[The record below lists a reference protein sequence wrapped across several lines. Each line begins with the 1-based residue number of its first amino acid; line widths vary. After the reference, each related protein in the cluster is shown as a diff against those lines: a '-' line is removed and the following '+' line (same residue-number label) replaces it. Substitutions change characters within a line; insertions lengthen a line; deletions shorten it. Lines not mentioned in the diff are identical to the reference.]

1 MPSANTNLRIS
12 EVDFDTIKT
21 NLKIFLKNQSEFTD
35 YDFEGSAMNIL
46 LDVLAYNTHYMA
58 YYLNMTANE
67 MFLDTAQLRNSVISH
82 AKLLGY
88 IPRSRTGAEAEVN
101 VQVTPP
107 DGDATTTLTLPRY
120 TKFFSE
126 SIDSVNYNFVTLDSY
141 TTTKTAANTF
151 LFSNVSIKEGETVSY
166 QFLQDQNNPRQK
178 YVIPS
183 NSIDTSTL
191 TVVVQTSIS
200 NTSQDTF
207 TLADDLTELNGE
219 SKVYFLDETE
229 NGSYTLYFG
238 DNTFGKS
245 LSNDNI
251 IFLTYVETNGSGA
264 NKANVFTLASP
275 VGGFSNTQVFTI
287 AKATSGSERESI
299 EDIKFRAPIYYTT
312 QNRAVTKN
320 DYALLLKRDY
330 PNIESISIW
339 GGEEYDP
346 PQYGKAFVSIKP
358 TEGYSLTSSQ
368 KLSIINDI
376 IKTRSVLTIT
386 PEIIDPDYLYLKF
399 SIDVYYNPSKTTRT
413 ADEIKS
419 IVRQTVL
426 NYRDTNLNTF
436 NSVFRNSKLQYAIDQ
451 CEKSITSNDV
461 DVFMIKQ
468 VRLENGV
475 TQNYEIDFFS
485 KLNRGSLQERLI
497 SRPTVSVYDSSNI
510 LRDVYFEEVQGS
522 FTGVDSVS
530 MISPGSEYSDSPV
543 VTIAGDGTGATA
555 VASVVNGQITNITI
569 TNRGV
574 NYTVATVSIT
584 DTTGT
589 GATAKANLLGR
600 NGTIQ
605 SYYLK
610 EGGDKIIVNSKAG
623 TIDYDTGLVVLE
635 SLTGFSVGAT
645 PYFGLEQNIFTV
657 QVKPAEPTLFPIR
670 NRIITVDE
678 NDLSSIEINVYADD
692 STTRN

>member
-1 MPSANTNLRIS
+1 MPSSNTNLRIS
-12 EVDFDTIKT
+12 EVDFDSIKA
-21 NLKIFLKNQSEFTD
+21 NLKTFLKNQSEFSD

-46 LDVLAYNTHYMA
+46 LDVLAYNTHYMS

-67 MFLDTAQLRNSVISH
+67 MFLDTAQLRNSVLSH

-88 IPRSRTGAEAEVN
+88 TPRSRTGATAEIN

-107 DGDATTTLTLPRY
+107 AGDTTATLTLPRY

-126 SIDSVNYNFVTLDSY
+126 SIDSINYNFVTLDSY
-141 TTTKTAANTF
+141 TTTKTVANTF
-151 LFSNVSIKEGETVSY
+151 SFSNVEIKEGETVSY
-166 QFLQDQNNPRQK
+166 QFLQDQNNPRQRFN
-178 YVIPS
+178 IPS
-183 NSIDTSTL
+183 DSIDTSTL
-191 TVVVQTSIS
+191 TVVVQTSVS

-207 TLADDLTELNGE
+207 TLAEDLTELNSD
-219 SKVYFLDETE
+219 SKIYFLDETE
-229 NGSYTLYFG
+229 SGTYTLYFG

-245 LSNDNI
+245 LSNDNL

-264 NKANVFTLASP
+264 NKANVFTLANP
-275 VGGFSNTQVFTI
+275 VGGFSNTQVFTVS
-287 AKATSGSERESI
+287 KASAGSDKESI
-299 EDIKFRAPIYYTT
+299 EEIKFRAPIFYTT

-320 DYALLLKRDY
+320 DYSVLLKRDY

-346 PQYGKAFVSIKP
+346 PQYGKAFISIKP
-358 TEGYSLTSSQ
+358 TEGYSLTAAQ
-368 KLSIINDI
+368 KDSIINDV
-376 IKTRSVLTIT
+376 IKNRSILTVT
-386 PEIIDPDYLYLKF
+386 PEIIDPDYLYLRLA
-399 SIDVYYNPSKTTRT
+399 IDVYYDPSKTTRT
-413 ADEIKS
+413 ADEIKT
-419 IVRQTVL
+419 IVRSAVL

-468 VRLENGV
+468 IQLKNGIQ
-475 TQNYEIDFFS
+475 QNYEIDFFS
-485 KLNRGSLQERLI
+485 PLNRGSLQERLI

-530 MISPGSEYSDSPV
+530 MITPGSGYSDSPV
-543 VTIAGDGTGATA
+543 VTITGDGTGATA
-555 VASVVNGQITNITI
+555 SATVVNGQITSIDI

-574 NYTVATVSIT
+574 NYTVATISIT
-584 DTTGT
+584 DTSGT

-610 EGGDKIIVNSKAG
+610 EGGDKVIIGSNAG
-623 TIDYDTGLVVLE
+623 TIDYDTGLVVLVA
-635 SLTGFSVGAT
+635 LTGFSVGAT
-645 PYFGLEQNIFTV
+645 PYFGLDQNVFTI

-692 STTRN
+692 TSSRR

>member
-12 EVDFDTIKT
+12 EVDFDSIKA
-21 NLKIFLKNQSEFTD
+21 NLKTFLRNQSEFSD

-67 MFLDTAQLRNSVISH
+67 MFLDTAQLRNSVLSH

-88 IPRSRTGAEAEVN
+88 IPRSRTGSSAEVN

-107 DGDATTTLTLPRY
+107 PGDATTTLTLPRY

-126 SIDSVNYNFVTLDSY
+126 AIDSVNYNFVTLDSY

-151 LFSNVSIKEGETVSY
+151 LFSNVAIKEGETVSF
-166 QFLQDQNNPRQK
+166 QFLQDQNNPRQRFS
-178 YVIPS
+178 IPS
-183 NSIDTSTL
+183 ESIDTSTL
-191 TVVVQTSIS
+191 TVVVQTSVS
-200 NTSQDTF
+200 NTSQDTY
-207 TLADDLTELNGE
+207 TLADDLTELNGD

-229 NGSYTLYFG
+229 NGTYTLYFG

-251 IFLTYVETNGSGA
+251 IFLTYVDTNGSAA

-275 VGGFSNTQVFTI
+275 VGGFSNTQVFTVS
-287 AKATSGSERESI
+287 KAAAGSDRETI

-320 DYALLLKRDY
+320 DYSLLLKRDY

-346 PQYGKAFVSIKP
+346 PQYGKAFISIKP
-358 TEGYSLTSSQ
+358 TEGFSLTSSQ
-368 KLSIINDI
+368 KLSIINDV
-376 IKTRSVLTIT
+376 IKTRSILTVT
-386 PEIIDPDYLYLKF
+386 PEIIDPDYLYLRLA
-399 SIDVYYNPSKTTRT
+399 IDVYYDPSKTTRT
-413 ADEIKS
+413 ADEIKT

-451 CEKSITSNDV
+451 SEKSITSNDV

-468 VRLENGV
+468 IQLNNGIQ
-475 TQNYEIDFFS
+475 QNYEVDFFS
-485 KLNRGSLQERLI
+485 PLNRGSLQERLV

-510 LRDVYFEEVQGS
+510 LRDVYFEEIQGS

-530 MISPGSEYSDSPV
+530 MITPGSGYSDSPV
-543 VTIAGDGTGATA
+543 ITINGDGTGASATA
-555 VASVVNGQITNITI
+555 TVVNGQITNISI
-569 TNRGV
+569 TNRGA

-584 DTTGT
+584 DTTGS

-610 EGGDKIIVNSKAG
+610 EGGDKIIVNPKAG
-623 TIDYDTGLVVLE
+623 TINYDTGLVVLE

-645 PYFGLEQNIFTV
+645 PYFGLEQNIFTI

-670 NRIITVDE
+670 NRIVTIDE

-692 STTRN
+692 STTRR

>member
-12 EVDFDTIKT
+12 EVDFDSIKA
-21 NLKIFLKNQSEFTD
+21 NLKTFLRNQSEFSD

-67 MFLDTAQLRNSVISH
+67 MFLDTAQLRNSVLSH

-88 IPRSRTGAEAEVN
+88 IPRSRTGSSAEVN

-107 DGDATTTLTLPRY
+107 PGDATTTLTLPRY

-126 SIDSVNYNFVTLDSY
+126 AIDSVNYNFVTLDSY

-151 LFSNVSIKEGETVSY
+151 LFSNVAIKEGETVSF
-166 QFLQDQNNPRQK
+166 QFLQDQNNPRQRFS
-178 YVIPS
+178 IPS
-183 NSIDTSTL
+183 ESIDTSTL
-191 TVVVQTSIS
+191 TVVVQTSVS
-200 NTSQDTF
+200 NTSQDTY
-207 TLADDLTELNGE
+207 TLADDLTELNGD

-229 NGSYTLYFG
+229 NGTYTLYFG

-251 IFLTYVETNGSGA
+251 IFLTYVDTNGSAA
-264 NKANVFTLASP
+264 NKANVFTLAAP
-275 VGGFSNTQVFTI
+275 VGGFSNTQVFTVS
-287 AKATSGSERESI
+287 KAAAGSDRETI

-320 DYALLLKRDY
+320 DYSLLLKRDY

-346 PQYGKAFVSIKP
+346 PQYGKAFISIKP
-358 TEGYSLTSSQ
+358 TEGFSLTSSQ
-368 KLSIINDI
+368 KLSIINDV
-376 IKTRSVLTIT
+376 IKTRSILTVT
-386 PEIIDPDYLYLKF
+386 PEIIDPDYLYLRLA
-399 SIDVYYNPSKTTRT
+399 IDVYYDPSKTTRT
-413 ADEIKS
+413 ADEIKT

-451 CEKSITSNDV
+451 SEKSITSNDV
-461 DVFMIKQ
+461 EVFMIKQ
-468 VRLENGV
+468 IQLNNGIQ
-475 TQNYEIDFFS
+475 QNYEVDFFS
-485 KLNRGSLQERLI
+485 PLNRGSLQERLV

-510 LRDVYFEEVQGS
+510 LRDVYFEEIQGS

-530 MISPGSEYSDSPV
+530 MITPGSGYSDSPV
-543 VTIAGDGTGATA
+543 VTINGDGTGASATA
-555 VASVVNGQITNITI
+555 TVVNGQITNISI
-569 TNRGV
+569 TNRGA

-584 DTTGT
+584 DTTGS

-610 EGGDKIIVNSKAG
+610 EGGDKIIVNPKAG
-623 TIDYDTGLVVLE
+623 TINYDTGLVVLE

-645 PYFGLEQNIFTV
+645 PYFGLEQNIFTI

-670 NRIITVDE
+670 NRIVTIDE
-678 NDLSSIEINVYADD
+678 NDLSSIEINVYTDD
-692 STTRN
+692 STTRR

>member
-12 EVDFDTIKT
+12 EVDFDSIKT
-21 NLKIFLKNQSEFTD
+21 NLKTFLRNQSEFSD

-67 MFLDTAQLRNSVISH
+67 MFLDTAQLRNSVLSH

-88 IPRSRTGAEAEVN
+88 IPRSRTGSSAEVN

-107 DGDATTTLTLPRY
+107 PGDATTTLTLPRY

-126 SIDSVNYNFVTLDSY
+126 AIDSVNYNFVTLDSY

-151 LFSNVSIKEGETVSY
+151 LFSNVAIKEGETVSF
-166 QFLQDQNNPRQK
+166 QFLQDQNNPRQRFS
-178 YVIPS
+178 IPS
-183 NSIDTSTL
+183 ESIDTSTL
-191 TVVVQTSIS
+191 TVVVQTSVS
-200 NTSQDTF
+200 NTSQDTY
-207 TLADDLTELNGE
+207 TLADDLTELNGD

-229 NGSYTLYFG
+229 NGTYTLYFG

-251 IFLTYVETNGSGA
+251 IFLTYVDTNGSAA
-264 NKANVFTLASP
+264 NKANVFTLAAP
-275 VGGFSNTQVFTI
+275 VGGFSNTQVFTVS
-287 AKATSGSERESI
+287 KAAAGSDRETI

-320 DYALLLKRDY
+320 DYSLLLKRDY

-346 PQYGKAFVSIKP
+346 PQYGKAFISIKP
-358 TEGYSLTSSQ
+358 TEGFSLTSSQ
-368 KLSIINDI
+368 KLSIINDV
-376 IKTRSVLTIT
+376 IKTRSILTVT
-386 PEIIDPDYLYLKF
+386 PEIIDPDYLYLRLA
-399 SIDVYYNPSKTTRT
+399 IDVYYDPSKTTRT
-413 ADEIKS
+413 ADEIKT

-451 CEKSITSNDV
+451 SEKSITSNDV

-468 VRLENGV
+468 IQLNNGIQ
-475 TQNYEIDFFS
+475 QNYEVDFFS
-485 KLNRGSLQERLI
+485 PLNRGSLQERLV

-510 LRDVYFEEVQGS
+510 LRDVYFEEIQGS

-530 MISPGSEYSDSPV
+530 MITPGSGYSDSPV
-543 VTIAGDGTGATA
+543 VTINGDGTGASATA
-555 VASVVNGQITNITI
+555 TVVNGQITNISI
-569 TNRGV
+569 TNRGA

-584 DTTGT
+584 DTTGS

-610 EGGDKIIVNSKAG
+610 EGGDKIIVNPKAG
-623 TIDYDTGLVVLE
+623 TINYDTGLVVLE

-645 PYFGLEQNIFTV
+645 PYFGLEQNIFTI

-670 NRIITVDE
+670 NRIVTIDE

-692 STTRN
+692 STTRR

>member
-12 EVDFDTIKT
+12 EVDFDSIKT
-21 NLKIFLKNQSEFTD
+21 NLKTFLRNQSEFSD

-67 MFLDTAQLRNSVISH
+67 MFLDTAQLRNSVLSH

-88 IPRSRTGAEAEVN
+88 IPRSRTGSSAEVN

-107 DGDATTTLTLPRY
+107 PGDATTTLTLPRY

-126 SIDSVNYNFVTLDSY
+126 AIDSVNYNFVTLDSY

-151 LFSNVSIKEGETVSY
+151 LFSNVAIKEGETVSF
-166 QFLQDQNNPRQK
+166 QFLQDQNNPRQRFS
-178 YVIPS
+178 IPS
-183 NSIDTSTL
+183 DSVDTSTL
-191 TVVVQTSIS
+191 TVVVQTSVS
-200 NTSQDTF
+200 NTSQDTY
-207 TLADDLTELNGE
+207 TLADDLTELNGD

-229 NGSYTLYFG
+229 NGTYTLYFG

-251 IFLTYVETNGSGA
+251 IFLTYVDTNGSAA
-264 NKANVFTLASP
+264 NKANVFTLAAP
-275 VGGFSNTQVFTI
+275 VGGFSNTQVFTVS
-287 AKATSGSERESI
+287 KAAAGSDRETI

-320 DYALLLKRDY
+320 DYSLLLKRDY

-346 PQYGKAFVSIKP
+346 PQYGKAFISIKP
-358 TEGYSLTSSQ
+358 TEGFSLTSSQ
-368 KLSIINDI
+368 KLSIINDV
-376 IKTRSVLTIT
+376 IKTRSILTVT
-386 PEIIDPDYLYLKF
+386 PEIIDPDYLYLRLA
-399 SIDVYYNPSKTTRT
+399 IDVYYDPSKTTRT
-413 ADEIKS
+413 ADEIKT

-451 CEKSITSNDV
+451 SEKSITSNDV

-468 VRLENGV
+468 IQLNNGIQ
-475 TQNYEIDFFS
+475 QNYEVDFFS
-485 KLNRGSLQERLI
+485 PLNRGSLQERLV

-510 LRDVYFEEVQGS
+510 LRDVYFEEIQGS

-530 MISPGSEYSDSPV
+530 MITPGSGYSDSPV
-543 VTIAGDGTGATA
+543 ITINGDGTGASATA
-555 VASVVNGQITNITI
+555 TVVNGQITNISI
-569 TNRGV
+569 TNRGA

-584 DTTGT
+584 DTTGS

-610 EGGDKIIVNSKAG
+610 EGGDKIIVNPKAG
-623 TIDYDTGLVVLE
+623 TINYDTGLVVLE

-645 PYFGLEQNIFTV
+645 PYFGLEQNIFTI

-670 NRIITVDE
+670 NRIVTIDE

-692 STTRN
+692 STTRR

>member
-12 EVDFDTIKT
+12 EVDFDSIKA
-21 NLKIFLKNQSEFTD
+21 NLKTFLRNQSEFSD

-67 MFLDTAQLRNSVISH
+67 MFLDTAQLRNSVLSH

-88 IPRSRTGAEAEVN
+88 IPRSRTGSAAEVN

-107 DGDATTTLTLPRY
+107 PGDVTTTLTLPRY

-126 SIDSVNYNFVTLDSY
+126 AIDSVNYNFVTLDSY

-151 LFSNVSIKEGETVSY
+151 LFSNVAIKEGETVSF
-166 QFLQDQNNPRQK
+166 QFLQDQNNPRQRFS
-178 YVIPS
+178 IPS
-183 NSIDTSTL
+183 ESIDTSTL
-191 TVVVQTSIS
+191 TVVVQTSVS
-200 NTSQDTF
+200 NTSQDTY
-207 TLADDLTELNGE
+207 TLADDLTELNGD

-229 NGSYTLYFG
+229 NGTYTLYFG

-251 IFLTYVETNGSGA
+251 IFLTYVDTNGSAA
-264 NKANVFTLASP
+264 NKANVFTLAAP
-275 VGGFSNTQVFTI
+275 VGGFSNTQVFTVS
-287 AKATSGSERESI
+287 KAAAGSDRETI

-320 DYALLLKRDY
+320 DYSLLLKRDY

-346 PQYGKAFVSIKP
+346 PQYGKAFISIKP
-358 TEGYSLTSSQ
+358 TEGFSLTSSQ
-368 KLSIINDI
+368 KLSIINDV
-376 IKTRSVLTIT
+376 IKTRSILTVT
-386 PEIIDPDYLYLKF
+386 PEIIDPDYLYLRLA
-399 SIDVYYNPSKTTRT
+399 IDVYYDPSKTTRT
-413 ADEIKS
+413 ADEIKT

-451 CEKSITSNDV
+451 SEKSITSNDV

-468 VRLENGV
+468 IQLNNGIQ
-475 TQNYEIDFFS
+475 QNYEVDFFS
-485 KLNRGSLQERLI
+485 PLNRGSLQERLV

-510 LRDVYFEEVQGS
+510 LRDVYFEEIQGS

-530 MISPGSEYSDSPV
+530 MITPGSGYSDSPV
-543 VTIAGDGTGATA
+543 VTINGDGTGASATA
-555 VASVVNGQITNITI
+555 TVVNGQITNISI
-569 TNRGV
+569 TNRGA

-584 DTTGT
+584 DTTGS

-610 EGGDKIIVNSKAG
+610 EGGDKIIVNPKAG
-623 TIDYDTGLVVLE
+623 TINYDTGLVVLE

-645 PYFGLEQNIFTV
+645 PYFGLEQNIFTI

-670 NRIITVDE
+670 NRIVTIDE

-692 STTRN
+692 STTRR